1 MKIEVRYLKLKTNG
15 LTYTYY
21 EEVEGIDFYDDHI
34 EIKHRMLNEKDRRL
48 HIQTV
53 TKIPKEIIYD
63 VKIEIEKRD

>member
-15 LTYTYY
+15 LIYAHY
-21 EEVEGIDFYDDHI
+21 EEVEGIDFYDNHI
-34 EIKHRMLNEKDRRL
+34 EIKHKMLEKEDKKL

-63 VKIEIEKRD
+63 ITIKQKKRD

>member
-15 LTYTYY
+15 LTCTYY
-21 EEVEGIDFYDDHI
+21 EEVEGIEFYDDHI
-34 EIKHRMLNEKDRRL
+34 EIKHRMLEKEDKKL

-63 VKIEIEKRD
+63 IRIQIEKRD

>member
-34 EIKHRMLNEKDRRL
+34 EIKHRMLNEEDKRL
-48 HIQTV
+48 HIQAV